1 MNKIIIKLSVS
12 MLICCSLLYAKK
24 QHKISQE
31 LLLTNVE
38 ALASGESGG
47 SYCYGYGSLDC
58 NGYKVDRII
67 RS

>member
-1 MNKIIIKLSVS
+1 MRKIIIKLSVC
-12 MLICCSLLYAKK
+12 MLICCSMLYAKK
-24 QHKISQE
+24 QVRISQE
-31 LLLTNVE
+31 LLLSNVE
-38 ALASGESGG
+38 ALASGEGGG